1 MDPTD
6 TRNAN
11 FVRRSGK
18 EPVAAPADPTKAED
32 SKHRINQYMQRNR
45 VAPAAETAA
54 EDHEV
59 QFWLA
64 VLLYFPLFL
73 RSCCWLRLLCLSRL
87 IVPGNCQVQHN
98 RRDANPDWLQTGTDP
113 DWRPQWSR
121 KHYRRRAA
129 QEEAAG
135 SARGAASSV
144 RQADRVQVAKTVS
157 DTAAVDAVQMST
169 PSAATTLPQAGRS
182 SLSCSEPSSHQP
194 QQSELLHCYGQYQ
207 LHAITRGS
215 Q

>member
-18 EPVAAPADPTKAED
+18 EPVADPADPTKAED
-32 SKHRINQYMQRNR
+32 SKRRINQYMQRNR
-45 VAPAAETAA
+45 VAPAAEAAA

-59 QFWLA
+59 HFWLA

-73 RSCCWLRLLCLSRL
+73 RSCCWLRLLFLSRL
-87 IVPGNCQVQHN
+87 IVSGNYQVQHN
-98 RRDANPDWLQTGTDP
+98 RRDANPDWLQIGTDP

-135 SARGAASSV
+135 SVMGAASSV
-144 RQADRVQVAKTVS
+144 RQTDRVQVAKTVS
-157 DTAAVDAVQMST
+157 DTAAVDAVQM
-169 PSAATTLPQAGRS
+169 PSAAPSLPQASGRS
-182 SLSCSEPSSHQP
+182 SLSCSEPSSYQP
-194 QQSELLHCYGQYQ
+194 QQSELLYCYGLYQ
-207 LHAITRGS
+207 LHTITRGS